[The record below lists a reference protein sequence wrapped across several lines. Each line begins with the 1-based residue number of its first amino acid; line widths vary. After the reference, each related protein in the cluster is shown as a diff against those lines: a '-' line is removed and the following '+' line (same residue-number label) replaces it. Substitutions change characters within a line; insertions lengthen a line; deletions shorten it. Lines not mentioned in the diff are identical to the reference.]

1 MNAPLALLWH
11 STAHATLQLR
21 QRSGLPRARSR
32 AAERKVSAPRIADT
46 SGQDVAIAPRSKRKQ
61 WLIGGGVGAIAVVAL
76 AVFALPSLQRWSEAE
91 MTVSRERLR
100 TAVVDRGDLVRDVSV
115 QGRVV
120 APISPTLYTTQ
131 PGVITFAVASGERV
145 AAGDVLATVHS
156 PQVENELRR
165 EEAHRARLAV
175 QVDRQRIHAKQLR
188 LSQQKAVDLAEMALV
203 AAQREARRADLA
215 FASEGI
221 SQLDFEQAHDQKRSA
236 ELAHEHAVNDAK
248 LQGELL
254 DFELRTTQLDLER
267 QALLVADLQRQVEEL
282 AIRSPVDGVVGN
294 RLVENKT
301 AVAPNMPVLAVV
313 DLSRFEVE
321 AEVPESYSDDLAP
334 GMAAEVRVAGRSHDA
349 ELTAVS
355 PEVRDNQVT
364 VRLRFANA
372 MPAGL
377 RQNQR
382 LTTRVLLEA
391 RHDVL
396 RVARGQFLESGAGR
410 VAYVIKDGVARRV
423 AIDVGAH
430 SLSAV
435 EIVAGLAEGDEII
448 VSSLD
453 VFDGKEAVLIAG

>member
-1 MNAPLALLWH
+1 MLWH
-11 STAHATLQLR
+11 STPHATLQRR
-21 QRSGLPRARSR
+21 QQPQTRDHI
-32 AAERKVSAPRIADT
+32 AERKVNAPRIADT
-46 SGQDVAIAPRSKRKQ
+46 SAQDVAIVPRSKRKQ
-61 WLIGGGVGAIAVVAL
+61 WLLGGGAAGLAVVAL
-76 AVFALPSLQRWSEAE
+76 AVFALPALERWAEAD
-91 MTVSRERLR
+91 MSVSRERLR
-100 TAVVDRGDLVRDVSV
+100 TATVTRGDLVRDVSV

-120 APISPTLYTTQ
+120 APTSPTLYTTQ
-131 PGVITFAVASGERV
+131 PGVITFQVASGARV

-165 EEAHRARLAV
+165 EEAHRSRLAV

-188 LSQQKAVDLAEMALV
+188 LTQKKAVDLAEMELV
-203 AAQREARRADLA
+203 AAKREARRADLG
-215 FASEGI
+215 FANESV
-221 SQLDFEQAHDQKRSA
+221 SQLDFEQAHDQKRAA
-236 ELAHEHAVNDAK
+236 ELAHEHAVRDAE
-248 LQGELL
+248 LQAELL
-254 DFELRTTQLDLER
+254 DFELRTTELDLER

-321 AEVPESYSDDLAP
+321 ADVPESYSDDLAP
-334 GMAAEVRVAGRSHDA
+334 GMAAEVRVGGRSHDA

-364 VRLRFANA
+364 VRLRFVNA

-382 LTTRVLLEA
+382 LTARVLLEA
-391 RHDVL
+391 KHDVL

-410 VAYVIKDGVARRV
+410 IAYVIKDGVARRV

-430 SLSAV
+430 SLNAV
-435 EIVAGLAEGDEII
+435 EILAGLAEGDEVV

-453 VFDGKEAVLIAG
+453 AFDGKEAVLIAG

>member
-1 MNAPLALLWH
+1 M
-11 STAHATLQLR
+11 ST
-21 QRSGLPRARSR
+21 
-32 AAERKVSAPRIADT
+32 PRIADT
-46 SGQDVAIAPRSKRKQ
+46 SAQDVAIPPRSNRNR
-61 WLIGGGVGAIAVVAL
+61 WLLGGGATGLAVVAL
-76 AVFALPSLQRWSEAE
+76 AVFALPAFERWAEAE
-91 MTVSRERLR
+91 MSVSRERLR

-120 APISPTLYTTQ
+120 APTSPTLYTTQ
-131 PGVITFAVASGERV
+131 PGVITFQVAAGQRV
-145 AAGDVLATVHS
+145 AAGELLAKVHS
-156 PQVENELRR
+156 PQLENQLRQ

-188 LSQQKAVDLAEMALV
+188 LAQKKAVDLAEMALV
-203 AAQREARRADLA
+203 AAKREARRADLA
-215 FASEGI
+215 FAKEAV

-236 ELAHEHAVNDAK
+236 ELAHEHAARDAE
-248 LQGELL
+248 LQAELL
-254 DFELRTTQLDLER
+254 DFELRTTELDLER

-282 AIRSPVDGVVGN
+282 AIRSPVDGVVGD

-321 AEVPESYSDDLAP
+321 ADVPESYSDDLAP
-334 GMAAEVRVAGRSHDA
+334 GMAAEVRVGGNAHAA

-364 VRLRFANA
+364 VRLRFVDA

-382 LTTRVLLEA
+382 LTTRILLEA
-391 RHDVL
+391 KYDVL

-410 VAYVIKDGVARRV
+410 IAYVIKDGVARRV

-453 VFDGKEAVLIAG
+453 AFDGKEAVLITS